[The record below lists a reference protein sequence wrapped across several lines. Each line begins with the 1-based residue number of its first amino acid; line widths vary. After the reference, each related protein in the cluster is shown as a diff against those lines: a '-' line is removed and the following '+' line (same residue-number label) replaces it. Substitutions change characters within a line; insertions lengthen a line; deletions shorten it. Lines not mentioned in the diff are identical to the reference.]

1 MRPSSTNWAKKK
13 KKNVFDLVF
22 VVRPSWHWLQVAHA
36 QPQPHTVIFTPF
48 LRFQCYLEISLS
60 ERIYAQNLCFLDHCE
75 SMMACTFISCTIT
88 HVRFFPSLKTT
99 MHPLQP
105 CKNRAPFLI
114 IHQRNDVT
122 KTYIDEPPIFFLW
135 SSSLP
140 RSRPCQVCVDK
151 VCTPSRNQHANV
163 THT

>member
-1 MRPSSTNWAKKK
+1 MFLTWCLLCAPAGTGFKSHTPNHSRILSFSHLSSGFNAIWRSAY
-13 KKNVFDLVF
+13 
-22 VVRPSWHWLQVAHA
+22 Q
-36 QPQPHTVIFTPF
+36 
-48 LRFQCYLEISLS
+48 S
-60 ERIYAQNLCFLDHCE
+60 EFMHRTLCFLDHCE